1 MTMAYAAYSEFL
13 GPSSAPQTATRHR
26 PQFVVMEITVPSIEA
41 VRVRRALAR
50 CPGAAVLRC
59 IAQPHDRLVQLQVH
73 LPADMADEVMHQVIE
88 CVPCGQIGRIS
99 PWAEQLAKHGV
110 RSGI

>member
-1 MTMAYAAYSEFL
+1 MAYAAYSEFL
-13 GPSSAPQTATRHR
+13 GASSGPQTTARHQ
-26 PQFVVMEITVPSIEA
+26 PELVVMEITVPSIEA

-59 IAQPHDRLVQLQVH
+59 VARPHDSLVRLQVH
-73 LPADMADEVMHQVIE
+73 LRADMADEVMHQVIE

-110 RSGI
+110 PHSF